1 MQRPL
6 LQTYFPSLEQLRIAA
21 SMATGTAKLLG
32 EALAGVSLPCLSRLD
47 IEVFPEEWLEVDW
60 FGMMEH
66 GTRQSPR
73 QDRGN
78 RLDAQLRHILRGL
91 RDTPLPSLRTL
102 TLTAST
108 RRTRAAAPQQG
119 PSAQREQQAHMQ
131 DGHAFG
137 TALGVVLRAATRLQE
152 LTLCT
157 LDVGKE
163 CVELIAPCISGMQA
177 LSSIK
182 LCAADIDLAG
192 ATALLEHA
200 CKHTALAELSFDCCW
215 VHDECLGPQN
225 ATLSG
230 GLLGPLSQWL
240 LSLPELRKLEFSD
253 CDMGMLGEHLMGRNL
268 SKLEKVAEVRLAQCT
283 LNPNLTEVSEVPDGE
298 EDEVT
303 TNPEP
308 QAD

>member
-21 SMATGTAKLLG
+21 SMATATAKLLG

-78 RLDAQLRHILRGL
+78 RVDAQLRHILRGL

-108 RRTRAAAPQQG
+108 RRTRRTGAAAPQQG
-119 PSAQREQQAHMQ
+119 PSAQREQQAHTQ

-152 LTLCT
+152 LTPVSYTHLT
-157 LDVGKE
+157 L
-163 CVELIAPCISGMQA
+163 P
-177 LSSIK
+177 
-182 LCAADIDLAG
+182 
-192 ATALLEHA
+192 
-200 CKHTALAELSFDCCW
+200 
-215 VHDECLGPQN
+215 
-225 ATLSG
+225 
-230 GLLGPLSQWL
+230 
-240 LSLPELRKLEFSD
+240 
-253 CDMGMLGEHLMGRNL
+253 
-268 SKLEKVAEVRLAQCT
+268 
-283 LNPNLTEVSEVPDGE
+283 
-298 EDEVT
+298 T
-303 TNPEP
+303 TPYV
-308 QAD
+308 